1 LAKKDQSTRGRA
13 AITFPLK
20 LGLLAH
26 RPDHFDALQMLPPS
40 PVPKRETFKV
50 PQTFAQALA
59 LHTEA
64 IQAGDFGANGRKPGQ
79 SLSRSCAGDSAGK
92 LHRKSVC
99 G

>member
-1 LAKKDQSTRGRA
+1 
-13 AITFPLK
+13 
-20 LGLLAH
+20 
-26 RPDHFDALQMLPPS
+26 MLPPS

-79 SLSRSCAGDSAGK
+79 SLSRSCAGDGAGR
-92 LHRKSVC
+92 LHRTVHARLGRFCQISFSHC
-99 G
+99 RFPI